1 MSRPTPSRYF
11 IPDNLPSI
19 DGITK
24 CHGES
29 DGVDLITFKL
39 CENPGLNYGIDS
51 LVPVSGLLFETYRNA
66 YCAKC
71 SGDDFVNEYLYWDF
85 IIFCDDTIVFNREN
99 VWHVLEENDCEVY
112 LKRPGEVPTQICD
125 ALPEYSISTCNV
137 SGLWNDY
144 NSTIEVAC
152 HAFTDPFNQT
162 YRNYYCYLCN
172 TDKPIPR
179 DEWIC
184 ADPNTQQ
191 SRSEAAFTVTVT
203 YYMILN
209 MPVDKPLN
217 CNVEAQFTDLK
228 KVTKTGSTHSSYA
241 NTPVYIYLYTV
252 VLTAVKTNNFQ
263 INYGILL

>member
-1 MSRPTPSRYF
+1 MCTPHTFPIVAIDQCRNGLHVLSTHCRQNCILPKMSRPTPTRYF
-11 IPDNLPSI
+11 IPDNLTSI

-85 IIFCDDTIVFNREN
+85 IIFCDDTIEFNREN

-125 ALPEYSISTCNV
+125 APPEYSISTCNV
-137 SGLWNDY
+137 SGL
-144 NSTIEVAC
+144 
-152 HAFTDPFNQT
+152 
-162 YRNYYCYLCN
+162 
-172 TDKPIPR
+172 
-179 DEWIC
+179 
-184 ADPNTQQ
+184 
-191 SRSEAAFTVTVT
+191 
-203 YYMILN
+203 
-209 MPVDKPLN
+209 
-217 CNVEAQFTDLK
+217 
-228 KVTKTGSTHSSYA
+228 
-241 NTPVYIYLYTV
+241 
-252 VLTAVKTNNFQ
+252 
-263 INYGILL
+263 